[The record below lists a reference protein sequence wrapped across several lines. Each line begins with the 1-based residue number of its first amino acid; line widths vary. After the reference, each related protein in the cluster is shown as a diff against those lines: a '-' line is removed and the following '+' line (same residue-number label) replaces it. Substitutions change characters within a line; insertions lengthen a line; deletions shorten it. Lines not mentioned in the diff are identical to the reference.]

1 MPAPG
6 NMWSGSRRFSGGDNV
21 RALPRM
27 TLVLAAGMLLGA
39 TAAIALPGLAAR
51 QPAVTAASAGAPP
64 LVEAVQAPDAA
75 ARAGTLSP
83 ADERRIGEI
92 LERVRA
98 EYVGEVS
105 GHELVENALRGMV
118 SGLDPYSEYL
128 DRDEYDELRAST
140 SGHYTGVG
148 IELAATARGLEVV
161 RPIERSP
168 AERAGVRG
176 GDVIVGIDGE
186 AVGSDVDGAIDR
198 MRGPPGSQ
206 VRLSL
211 RRGAAAEPLEVSIER
226 AELDVPSASA
236 QMLERGFGYL
246 RITAFSETTPREVE
260 TLLRAIKEQAG
271 GRLQGL
277 VIDLRNNPGGVLDA
291 AVDVA
296 DAFLDRG
303 VIVTASGRTE
313 EARFRMEATP
323 GELVPG
329 TRIALLV
336 NGGSASAAEILAGA
350 LRDNG
355 RAVLVGRQTYGK
367 GSVQTLIPLSEGR
380 ALKLT
385 TSLYAT
391 PSGAVIDARGIEPDV
406 QLPGADA
413 SSVEVHRDAE
423 VRRALESLRNGR
435 RGAVARSG

>member
-1 MPAPG
+1 MRVF
-6 NMWSGSRRFSGGDNV
+6 SRTTL
-21 RALPRM
+21 AL
-27 TLVLAAGMLLGA
+27 VAGILLGA
-39 TAAIALPGLAAR
+39 TASIALPGLAAR
-51 QPAVTAASAGAPP
+51 QPADAPAPADAMPANEPAAVAGGAAAAGA
-64 LVEAVQAPDAA
+64 
-75 ARAGTLSP
+75 LSP

-98 EYVGEVS
+98 EYVDEVTR
-105 GHELVENALRGMV
+105 HELVENALRGMV
-118 SGLDPYSEYL
+118 AGLDAYSEYL

-148 IELAATARGLEVV
+148 IELAATPRGLEVV

-198 MRGPPGSQ
+198 MRGPPGSE

-211 RRGAAAEPLEVSIER
+211 LRGAAREPLEVAIER
-226 AELDVPSASA
+226 AEVDVLSASA
-236 QMLERGFGYL
+236 QMLEPGFGYL
-246 RITAFSETTPREVE
+246 RISAFSETTPREVE
-260 TLLRAIKEQAG
+260 TLLRTIKDQAG

-291 AVDVA
+291 AVEVA
-296 DAFLDRG
+296 DAFLERG
-303 VIVTASGRTE
+303 IIVTASGRTE
-313 EARFRMEATP
+313 EARFRMDATP

-406 QLPGADA
+406 PLSGADA
-413 SSVEVHRDAE
+413 SSPDVRRDAE

-435 RGAVARSG
+435 RGAVARSS